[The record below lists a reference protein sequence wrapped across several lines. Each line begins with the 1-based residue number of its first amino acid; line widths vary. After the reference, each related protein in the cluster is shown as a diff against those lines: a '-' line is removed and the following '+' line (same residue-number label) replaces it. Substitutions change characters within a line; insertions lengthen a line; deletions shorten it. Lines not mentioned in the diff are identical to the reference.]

1 MSGQYWDSF
10 WRSGANK
17 CDGSTEGP
25 VVLKLLSIQLSN
37 SDFSCVS
44 SSGCPTGAGG
54 DGTLKV
60 AENPSVGGWGG
71 GMSARDSRSFSCLLV
86 GKAASVLLTKISVRW
101 VMGRSHG
108 VVILAFELHW
118 VVVILRSVEH
128 LEGFRR
134 QGDG

>member
-1 MSGQYWDSF
+1 MPGQYWDSF
-10 WRSGANK
+10 WRSEANK

-54 DGTLKV
+54 GDGTLKV

-71 GMSARDSRSFSCLLV
+71 DVSARFR
-86 GKAASVLLTKISVRW
+86 
-101 VMGRSHG
+101 
-108 VVILAFELHW
+108 VV
-118 VVVILRSVEH
+118 
-128 LEGFRR
+128 
-134 QGDG
+134 